1 MERGDQADELSYARM
16 VGERLRA
23 IRQQKNLSLSD
34 IEQSTQQEFKASVM
48 GAYERGERMI
58 SVLRLERLAR
68 FYGVTV
74 DQLLPRDPQREDAAQ
89 PGAAAPKKLLIDVA
103 KLSTRDGAQFKM
115 LERLLRMI
123 QVQRQDFNGKV
134 ITVRANDT
142 RAIAVM
148 LDVSVDEVGAKLAEL
163 DLLFVPPTA

>member
-1 MERGDQADELSYARM
+1 MTTEETNDESYATQL
-16 VGERLRA
+16 GERMRA
-23 IRQQKNLSLSD
+23 IRQQKGLSLNEV
-34 IEQSTQQEFKASVM
+34 EQSTNQEFKASVM

-89 PGAAAPKKLLIDVA
+89 PGTAAPKKLRIDVA
-103 KLSTRDGAQFKM
+103 KLSARDGAQFKM